1 MFSTNHV
8 CLLLFAMAALVN
20 CRSLEQDE
28 DAGITKTAFLTNV
41 DSGNIDMNNHRKLS
55 NQSIIDENAETRST
69 IKNRKS
75 SAEETDES
83 ALVCRTNECQ
93 AVAKDIHQKMN
104 ESVSPCD
111 DFYEFACG
119 RWIREKKIPSCENE
133 ITSFT
138 VLTKTIENQ
147 IKKLIEQK
155 PKPKESEALAKARDF
170 YASCMDTDKIQ
181 KLGPEPALA
190 FIDSIGGWSLCN
202 NDKWKNGQE
211 EKWNATK
218 VLAKI
223 QKEFYP
229 APPFLSFEV
238 TNDHLNSTRHLIKV
252 KLQCFRYYLSLGL
265 KSMAS

>member
-1 MFSTNHV
+1 MFGVCYV
-8 CLLLFAMAALVN
+8 CLFLFAMAALVN

-28 DAGITKTAFLTNV
+28 DAGITKTAFLTNI
-41 DSGNIDMNNHRKLS
+41 DSGNIVTNSHRKLS

-75 SAEETDES
+75 SAAES
-83 ALVCRTNECQ
+83 EDSAESRVCRTSECQ

-119 RWIREKKIPSCENE
+119 RWIREEKIPSCENE

-138 VLTKTIENQ
+138 VLTKTIESQ
-147 IKKLIEQK
+147 IKKLIEQE

-170 YASCMDTDKIQ
+170 YASCMDTKEIQ
-181 KLGPEPALA
+181 RLGPKPALD

-252 KLQCFRYYLSLGL
+252 KI
-265 KSMAS
+265 

>member
-1 MFSTNHV
+1 MFSEKCL
-8 CLLLFAMAALVN
+8 CLLLFAILGSFAN
-20 CRSLEQDE
+20 GRSLQQEE
-28 DAGITKTAFLTNV
+28 EGITKTAFLTNI
-41 DSGNIDMNNHRKLS
+41 DSGNIVTSNHRKLS
-55 NQSIIDENAETRST
+55 NQTANAADENAETRST
-69 IKNRKS
+69 IKNKQSS
-75 SAEETDES
+75 SAATEYAGDDGEE
-83 ALVCRTNECQ
+83 ARVCRTNECH
-93 AVAKDIHQKMN
+93 AVAKDIHLKMN

-138 VLTKTIENQ
+138 VLTKEIENQ
-147 IKKLIEQK
+147 IKKLIEQE

-170 YASCMDTDKIQ
+170 YASCMDNKEIQ
-181 KLGPEPALA
+181 RLGPKPALD

-211 EKWNATK
+211 EKWNATQIL
-218 VLAKI
+218 VKI

-252 KLQCFRYYLSLGL
+252 IKNN
-265 KSMAS
+265 